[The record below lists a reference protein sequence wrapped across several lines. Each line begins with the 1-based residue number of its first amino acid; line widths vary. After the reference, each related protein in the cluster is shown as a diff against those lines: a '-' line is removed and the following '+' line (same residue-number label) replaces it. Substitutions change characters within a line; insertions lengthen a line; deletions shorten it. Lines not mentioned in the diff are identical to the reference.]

1 MAALCY
7 RHCQPGGSVICFAQY
22 MQLVERL
29 GHLLSY
35 LGVPVQH
42 VGIDDNTTCAKE
54 MRCNYDDT
62 VGSWLHKQLGLY
74 SYGAL

>member
-1 MAALCY
+1 M
-7 RHCQPGGSVICFAQY
+7 ICFAQY

-29 GHLLSY
+29 GHPLSY

-62 VGSWLHKQLGLY
+62 VGS
-74 SYGAL
+74 